1 MGFLEYLGK
10 LDVSSASMEKEKND
24 LLDIMANLS
33 AIAEQN
39 SSSTEEVASSIQEQ
53 TSIII
58 EFKESI
64 ETLVTLSENM
74 KTNVEKFK
82 YK

>member
-64 ETLVTLSENM
+64 ETLVTLSDNM

-82 YK
+82 Y